1 MRRSRGTGTR
11 ATAKRDRSS
20 GAPAPERQEQALL
33 PYRGGRPGHR
43 RARACPSPMMHRDQ
57 EVSPTVVMQHRDSG
71 APVLTNKDAMQAK
84 ILIVEDERDI
94 VELLRYNLQAAGFK
108 TDYVRNGADALR
120 RAVEKPP
127 DLILLDLMLPE
138 VDGLIVCSLL
148 KSDPRTKNVPIVML
162 TAKIEEEDRVKGL
175 ELGADDYIPKPFSP
189 REVVLRVAA
198 VLRRI
203 KIGQESEETQ
213 KIQTQ
218 GLVIDLDKHQVLAAD
233 KTIELT
239 ATEFKLITLFAR
251 SPGRVFT
258 RDILMEVI
266 WGQDYYGIDRTVD
279 THVSRLRRKLGELGK
294 HIETVHGVGYRF
306 REV

>member
-1 MRRSRGTGTR
+1 
-11 ATAKRDRSS
+11 
-20 GAPAPERQEQALL
+20 
-33 PYRGGRPGHR
+33 
-43 RARACPSPMMHRDQ
+43 MHRDQ
-57 EVSPTVVMQHRDSG
+57 EVSPTVAMRYRDPG
-71 APVLTNKDAMQAK
+71 APVLTNKNAMQAK

-108 TDYVRNGADALR
+108 TEYVRNGADALR

-148 KSDPRTKNVPIVML
+148 KSDPRTKNIPIVML
-162 TAKIEEEDRVKGL
+162 TAKIEEKDRVKGL

-218 GLVIDLDKHQVLAAD
+218 GLTIDLDKHQVLAAD
-233 KTIELT
+233 RTIELT

-306 REV
+306 RELDKKRHPAS